1 MRKITK
7 WVVLFL
13 FILSVTGCS
22 NNNSNRNA
30 ANNSNSVDK
39 VISEQIGSADDTS
52 ENASDENTNTETPE
66 TEMIDTEENPDTD
79 SETEQSEETAPQSAD
94 GVDYDLTTMSS
105 DMIYATVYQMM
116 ADPDSYIG
124 KTIRMDGLYYASYYD
139 MTETYY
145 HYCIIQDATACC
157 AQGIEFVWGDGSHIY
172 PDEYPQDNTEVVVQ
186 GVFEI
191 YEEDGFKYCRLKDAT
206 MEVAG
211 AE

>member
-1 MRKITK
+1 MKKITK
-7 WVVLFL
+7 WMVLFL
-13 FILSVTGCS
+13 LILSVTGCS

-39 VISEQIGSADDTS
+39 VMSEQIGSTDDTS
-52 ENASDENTNTETPE
+52 ENADNENTNIETPGTET
-66 TEMIDTEENPDTD
+66 IDTEENSGTD

-94 GVDYDLTTMSS
+94 GVDYDLTTMGS

-116 ADPDSYIG
+116 VDPDSYIG
-124 KTIRMDGLYYASYYD
+124 KTIRMDGLYYAGYD
-139 MTETYY
+139 ERTEKYY
-145 HYCIIQDATACC
+145 HYCIIQDAMACC
-157 AQGIEFVWGDGSHIY
+157 AQGLEFVWGDGSHIY

-206 MEVAG
+206 LEMENQ
-211 AE
+211 

>member
-1 MRKITK
+1 M
-7 WVVLFL
+7 VLFL
-13 FILSVTGCS
+13 LILSVTGCS

-39 VISEQIGSADDTS
+39 VMSEQIGSTDDTS
-52 ENASDENTNTETPE
+52 ENADNENTNIETPGTET
-66 TEMIDTEENPDTD
+66 IDTEENSGTD

-94 GVDYDLTTMSS
+94 GVDYDLTTMGS

-116 ADPDSYIG
+116 VDPDSYIG
-124 KTIRMDGLYYASYYD
+124 KTIRMDGLYYAGYD
-139 MTETYY
+139 ERTEKYY
-145 HYCIIQDATACC
+145 HYCIIKDAMACC
-157 AQGIEFVWGDGSHIY
+157 AQGLEFVWGDGSHIY

-206 MEVAG
+206 LEMENQ
-211 AE
+211 